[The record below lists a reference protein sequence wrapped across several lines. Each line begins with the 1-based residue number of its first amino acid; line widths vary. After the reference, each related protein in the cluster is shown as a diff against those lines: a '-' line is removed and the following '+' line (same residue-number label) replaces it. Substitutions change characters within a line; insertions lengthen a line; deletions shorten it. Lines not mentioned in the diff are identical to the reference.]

1 MTIHTPCLN
10 QLTAAMNV
18 ASDAVE
24 LEGLAQAMRI
34 VAAAFASDPDL
45 EASDAL
51 DALAIALH
59 NKSVSHRL
67 MAEQSGAFTPADM
80 FTE

>member
-10 QLTAAMNV
+10 HLTAAMNV

-34 VAAAFASDPDL
+34 VVAAFASDPDL
-45 EASDAL
+45 DASNAL
-51 DALAIALH
+51 DALAVALH
-59 NKSVSHRL
+59 GKAVAHRL
-67 MAEQSGAFTPADM
+67 MAEQAGAFFPADLN
-80 FTE
+80 T

>member
-10 QLTAAMNV
+10 HLTAAMNV

-34 VAAAFASDPDL
+34 VAADFASDPDL
-45 EASDAL
+45 EKCNAL
-51 DALAIALH
+51 DALAAALH
-59 NKSVSHRL
+59 GKAAAHRA
-67 MAEQSGAFTPADM
+67 MAEQSGAFSPADLN
-80 FTE
+80 T